1 MSQYSWTLVADND
14 GTNCVLIAGATN
26 DEFVRYVVCKVSGK
40 QKLGFRTETRP
51 VNLSVIDAFGDLRS
65 TLLIIIPQVQK
76 SRPSLA

>member
-26 DEFVRYVVCKVSGK
+26 DEFEFVRYVVCKVSGK

-51 VNLSVIDAFGDLRS
+51 VNLSVIDAFWG
-65 TLLIIIPQVQK
+65 
-76 SRPSLA
+76 PSKYTADHHSAGSKV